1 MSNPVASMI
10 FCCRNVDKVEYENKM
25 GRLPVAIAQANNV
38 FQAVQELDNVVGKK
52 AKNASTILRDF
63 AKEEKALSYVGKG
76 VQFLSKH
83 VNPIIC
89 VSSAVDVLKADDQQT
104 ALLTAGGGLGAMFVA
119 ESQMKKHLDK
129 VPKMKFMEKIT
140 EHVMKFA
147 KSHRCEKGL
156 PAIAHGVAFV
166 IGSCCAYSLG
176 EKFGSVVAK
185 GLKGEEAKSEKA

>member
-52 AKNASTILRDF
+52 AKDASEILRDL
-63 AKEEKALSYVGKG
+63 AAEEKAVGYVGKG
-76 VQFLSKH
+76 IKVLSKH

-89 VSSAVDVLKADDQQT
+89 VSSLYDVFKAEDKDK
-104 ALLTAGGGLGAMFVA
+104 ALLTSAGGLGAMFLV
-119 ESQMKKHLDK
+119 ESQMKKHLNEI
-129 VPKMKFMEKIT
+129 PKQKCFEGVVKK
-140 EHVMKFA
+140 VMKFA
-147 KSHRCEKGL
+147 KSHKCEKGL
-156 PAIAHGVAFV
+156 PAVVHGVAFV

-176 EKFGSVVAK
+176 EKFGSIVAK
-185 GLKGEEAKSEKA
+185 GVKEEKADSEKA

>member
-38 FQAVQELDNVVGKK
+38 FQAVQELDNVVGTK
-52 AKNASTILRDF
+52 AKNASAILRDF
-63 AKEEKALSYVGKG
+63 AKEEKAVSYVGKG
-76 VQFLSKH
+76 VQFLSKN

-89 VSSAVDVLKADDQQT
+89 VSSAIDVLKADDQQT
-104 ALLTAGGGLGAMFVA
+104 ALLTSGGGLGAMFLV

-129 VPKMKFMEKIT
+129 VPKMKCMEKIV

-147 KSHRCEKGL
+147 KSHKCEKGL
-156 PAIAHGVAFV
+156 PAVAHGVAFV

-185 GLKGEEAKSEKA
+185 GLKGEEAKTEKA